1 MHVNFPPEVDA
12 QRFRGH
18 AVLIAAA
25 EQSRNRG
32 TIGWS
37 QLRSAEQ
44 WSKTDQKKI
53 KSKKH
58 SKLWADVNENWM
70 TCNWLLIIGHYSGW
84 LLYLYNLLY
93 SSLFNIILSHYWSD
107 QPVPFE
113 CWSWGVSSAAST
125 GWSHPIP
132 WSRKDQGWSD
142 DPVGVCVL
150 GKPLTI
156 RLYWH
161 IYWHIYIYW
170 LYINYSIQNFR
181 IIEHIELWNE
191 MKSHW
196 YFGWKPVEIPFHNQ
210 IQNCKCPLGA
220 RREPPPPVIL
230 VEGDFLE
237 LGEVEAKALVPFEAL
252 GDGNIVVKF
261 DEVFLHW
268 LLRLWLTTKDVIDD
282 DWLLRIWLT
291 IIGY

>member
-1 MHVNFPPEVDA
+1 MII
-12 QRFRGH
+12 
-18 AVLIAAA
+18 VLVQLALFIFI
-25 EQSRNRG
+25 QYHLVPLLKRPTCTIWMLILGGFKCCINRM
-32 TIGWS
+32 IS
-37 QLRSAEQ
+37 
-44 WSKTDQKKI
+44 
-53 KSKKH
+53 
-58 SKLWADVNENWM
+58 
-70 TCNWLLIIGHYSGW
+70 
-84 LLYLYNLLY
+84 
-93 SSLFNIILSHYWSD
+93 
-107 QPVPFE
+107 
-113 CWSWGVSSAAST
+113 
-125 GWSHPIP
+125 SHPMIP
-132 WSRKDQGWSD
+132 KRPGMIRWSRWR
-142 DPVGVCVL
+142 L
-150 GKPLTI
+150 RFGKAFDYSTILTYI
-156 RLYWH
+156 LTY
-161 IYWHIYIYW
+161 IYIYW